1 MRAAKR
7 CCTRCV
13 LLSGQKRVKHNKMAT
28 WSSYKSHTS
37 EHSQQNSGNEAVVN
51 ISGNLSGHFLKNVV
65 TSTHAHSPH
74 MLLIRRGACHSIYI
88 SDTLLLLIYILVL
101 AANTNYVITF
111 INICSVYLC
120 SVFTWTHMK
129 LCAFISKLMQARL
142 CKIIIYVCWIQSLYT

>member
-28 WSSYKSHTS
+28 RSSYKSHTS

-88 SDTLLLLIYILVL
+88 SDTFLLLIYILVL

-111 INICSVYLC
+111 INICCV
-120 SVFTWTHMK
+120 
-129 LCAFISKLMQARL
+129 
-142 CKIIIYVCWIQSLYT
+142 